1 MKKKLAATDKF
12 SSSHST
18 NPLRLPFAFHSL
30 FFLGRPLSPFK
41 CVSVA
46 LTQTIEPY
54 LGMKATFVLSF
65 WSPEL

>member
-1 MKKKLAATDKF
+1 MKKKLAATDQF

-30 FFLGRPLSPFK
+30 FFLGHPLSPFK

-46 LTQTIEPY
+46 LTQIIEPCQEA
-54 LGMKATFVLSF
+54 LGLSLHE
-65 WSPEL
+65 SCAQ